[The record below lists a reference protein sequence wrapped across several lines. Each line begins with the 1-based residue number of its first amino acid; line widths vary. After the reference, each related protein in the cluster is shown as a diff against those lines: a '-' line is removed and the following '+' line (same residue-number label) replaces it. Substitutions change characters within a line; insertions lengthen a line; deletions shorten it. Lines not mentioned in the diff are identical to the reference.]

1 MGILERRHLVFM
13 RRRRLSGVPLAALL
27 WCAGCVPTFDDQLST
42 VSEPKLLAVQSEP
55 AEAAPGEQVSLS
67 ALVASP
73 TLDQGAPELSWGL
86 CLARKPLTELGP
98 VNPVCLQLPER
109 APRDAITPL
118 GRGAS
123 VSATLPMDACRLF
136 GPSLPEAMN
145 GQPAGRPV
153 DPDPTGGFY
162 QPISV
167 TLLGSGVTSLGDV
180 RLFCPPSGLDQDQAG
195 EFAARYRRNEN
206 PTLERLVTLDA
217 AGVAT
222 PIPDE
227 PGTLR
232 VSPGQSVQL
241 QVGWAACPTSAVC
254 GDGICGP
261 LEDKS
266 SCPADCTMAKG
277 CTGAESYAWWNP
289 EARQLENRRESVRV
303 SWFATAGR
311 FANPV
316 TGRDEDESD
325 TSSDNTW
332 VAPMTS
338 GEVRVWLV
346 TRDARGGQSFRSFVV
361 DVGP

>member
-1 MGILERRHLVFM
+1 MRLFASIRRHRFDG
-13 RRRRLSGVPLAALL
+13 SSLAALVC
-27 WCAGCVPTFDDQLST
+27 CAACVPTFDDQLSI

-55 AEAAPGEQVSLS
+55 AEAAPGEQVTLN

-73 TLDQGAPELSWGL
+73 ALEQSESALSWGL
-86 CLARKPLTELGP
+86 CRARKPLTELGP
-98 VNPVCLQLPER
+98 VNPLCLQPPER
-109 APRDAITPL
+109 APRDAVTPL
-118 GRGAS
+118 GRAAS

-162 QPISV
+162 QPITV
-167 TLLGSGVTSLGDV
+167 TVLDSGVTSLGDI

-195 EFAARYRRNEN
+195 DFAAQYRRNEN
-206 PTLERLVTLDA
+206 PTLERLVSLDA
-217 AGVAT
+217 AGAAT
-222 PIPDE
+222 PVPDE
-227 PGTLR
+227 PDTLS
-232 VSPGQSVQL
+232 VSVGQSIHL
-241 QVGWAACPTSAVC
+241 QASWAACPTSAVC
-254 GDGICGP
+254 GDAICGP

-266 SCPADCTMAKG
+266 SCPADCTAPKG

-289 EARQLENRRESVRV
+289 GAGQLESRRESVRV

-325 TSSDNTW
+325 TTSENTW
-332 VAPMTS
+332 LAPTTP
-338 GEVRVWLV
+338 GPVRLWLV
-346 TRDARGGQSFRSFVV
+346 MRDARGGQSFRSFVITV
-361 DVGP
+361 EP